1 MAGCCGALARLTLGV
16 CVNIWQGNSLELGV
30 VDKVKADMGLVRKM
44 RQMWGL
50 ACSSVSG
57 HLCKFFL

>member
-30 VDKVKADMGLVRKM
+30 VDKIEADMELVRKIKQM
-44 RQMWGL
+44 R
-50 ACSSVSG
+50 
-57 HLCKFFL
+57 HYNHKRFF